1 MKFNNFKL
9 NETVVV
15 FYTIWIWRE
24 RYRLD
29 KKLDCKK
36 YSSCKYIRVCHQQKR
51 RRRRRNLSNPLE
63 RVFSVDSFLD
73 HEIDIEIS
81 ISISRSYNFAS
92 FSSWPSSRDINH
104 SHSHQRYV
112 YSINIAVQSAR
123 TGLQLFGGRNL
134 DVTLY
139 FAELESRNSERQS
152 SVDEQVNSRVCSLH
166 WDWFA
171 SSLHTINY
179 YCIIRNYKFT
189 NLNLLKNHCYLYNLN
204 YLSMLKY

>member
-9 NETVVV
+9 HSSCFLHNLDLTRDSGSVKNRIAKNARLTNTFDKSVINKNEEEEEEI
-15 FYTIWIWRE
+15 FPIHR
-24 RYRLD
+24 
-29 KKLDCKK
+29 KK
-36 YSSCKYIRVCHQQKR
+36 YSQLIR
-51 RRRRRNLSNPLE
+51 
-63 RVFSVDSFLD
+63 FLD

-81 ISISRSYNFAS
+81 FSISRSYNFAS

-139 FAELESRNSERQS
+139 FAELESRNSERRS
-152 SVDEQVNSRVCSLH
+152 SVDEQVNSHVCSLH
-166 WDWFA
+166 WD
-171 SSLHTINY
+171 
-179 YCIIRNYKFT
+179 
-189 NLNLLKNHCYLYNLN
+189 
-204 YLSMLKY
+204 